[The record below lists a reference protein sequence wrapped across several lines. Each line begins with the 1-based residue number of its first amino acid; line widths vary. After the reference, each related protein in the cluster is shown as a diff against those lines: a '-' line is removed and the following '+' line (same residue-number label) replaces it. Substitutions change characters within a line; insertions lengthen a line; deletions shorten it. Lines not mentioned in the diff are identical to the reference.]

1 MMRPL
6 FYGLIKH
13 DFFLLPS
20 QQGLD
25 SWELAAC
32 TCVVTGPFLVS
43 VFFPFLLWNGALML
57 YSSQNSESELELYSA
72 CFIYHVM
79 RLKETWVT

>member
-43 VFFPFLLWNGALML
+43 VFFPF
-57 YSSQNSESELELYSA
+57 SSGMA
-72 CFIYHVM
+72 
-79 RLKETWVT
+79 RLCYTRRKIQKTN